1 MRKTVWVDATL
12 DFEFEGHFRAEKVK
26 YGQKLISCDLAVFS
40 ATYINLYS
48 VPNLVLSSQNAQF
61 G

>member
-1 MRKTVWVDATL
+1 MSVDATL

-40 ATYINLYS
+40 ARYINLYS